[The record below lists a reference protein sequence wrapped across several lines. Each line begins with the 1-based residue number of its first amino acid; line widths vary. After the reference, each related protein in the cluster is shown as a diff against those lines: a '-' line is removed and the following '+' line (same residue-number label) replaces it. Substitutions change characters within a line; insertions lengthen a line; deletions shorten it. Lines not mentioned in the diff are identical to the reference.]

1 MNALP
6 DREISRIV
14 LIDDSGMDRDVTK
27 FARRYVAIRQKAVR
41 ANLAWL
47 ETGDDADL
55 QMRDNYL
62 YRSVEIVTTIRD
74 LLGHD
79 ASKRIEPPARFC
91 FGPNELPPCP
101 GGRTCSHAR
110 FISTP

>member
-27 FARRYVAIRQKAVR
+27 SAMRYVAIRQEAVR
-41 ANLAWL
+41 ANLGWL
-47 ETGDDADL
+47 ETDDDADL
-55 QMRDNYL
+55 RMRDTYL
-62 YRSVEIVTTIRD
+62 YRSVEIVTTICD

-79 ASKRIEPPARFC
+79 ASKRIEPSARFC

>member
-6 DREISRIV
+6 DREKSRIV
-14 LIDDSGMDRDVTK
+14 LINDSGMDRDVTK
-27 FARRYVAIRQKAVR
+27 SARRYVAIRQKAVR

-47 ETGDDADL
+47 ETDDDADL
-55 QMRDNYL
+55 RMRENYL

-79 ASKRIEPPARFC
+79 ASKRIEHSARFC

>member
-55 QMRDNYL
+55 RKRNTYL
-62 YRSVEIVTTIRD
+62 YRSMENMTTIRD

-79 ASKRIEPPARFC
+79 AIDTFRCPVTTRKGPKRR
-91 FGPNELPPCP
+91 
-101 GGRTCSHAR
+101 
-110 FISTP
+110 